1 MSRNTASEAADT
13 RKMLLELIQV
23 ANGHVAESG
32 HRIDRQ
38 RHVIAKL
45 QSKGQ
50 ATSTAEWFLD
60 YLRTA
65 RIVYAAGRERL
76 HLELMSLNETPRP
89 SPAARDDQFADA
101 SLGQAKWPGEKLL
114 NPE

>member
-1 MSRNTASEAADT
+1 MSKSTASQAAGT
-13 RKMLLELIQV
+13 RKMLLELLQI
-23 ANGHVAESG
+23 ANGHVADSG
-32 HRIDRQ
+32 HRITRQ
-38 RHVIAKL
+38 RHFIAKL
-45 QSKGQ
+45 QSRGQ

-76 HLELMSLNETPRP
+76 QLELTRLNETPSP